1 MSNEKLIPLRR
12 VVFDAP
18 VQWPR
23 DERDA
28 SSSNDTIFERYPRN
42 PSKTMLLWL
51 TPDKRFVIVEHP
63 RSNEKEEVPMS
74 RVVQFQELTQKHV
87 ELVKNP
93 PPAPGLRKS
102 LETARS

>member
-1 MSNEKLIPLRR
+1 MSEKMIPLRR

-28 SSSNDTIFERYPRN
+28 SPSTDAIFDRYPKNRT
-42 PSKTMLLWL
+42 KAMLLWM
-51 TPDKRFVIVEHP
+51 TPDRRFVIVEHP
-63 RSNEKEEVPMS
+63 TSGEKEEVPMS